1 MYEWQKAIEAQPEF
15 ARGALL
21 DLFMKPDAD
30 WSFVKREREWDE
42 RFTAAVAAFLFAR
55 DRIEGR
61 QPAFAA
67 RELAPVAKQH
77 LEMAVAAAPTNLWFP
92 MKLVSWDY
100 DFAAQAIR
108 FRTGELLETPKGWF
122 DDDYTV
128 MPASARATANH
139 APMATVGGP
148 ASEPQ
153 ESRPGLLGEPS
164 GTEKWRQQLQLF
176 ASRDP
181 SELRSAWPSTAS
193 CSSSR
198 YPVDPKTAERLAL
211 KRAELHANV
220 YITAT
225 RVELG
230 ESKID
235 GKPRKFAVLF
245 ATLQKMDILG
255 PDNELITTVKPEALP
270 GPKVGTAGAPPPAP
284 KPPATPP
291 AGPDPAER
299 AKELE
304 RERRE
309 KSDQVI
315 AGLKKKAG
323 DELEQS
329 KRATA
334 CMQQVLKAHPDQDSP
349 AFKKAFAACMEGGPS
364 TQAAAAAFGAPWRSC
379 AEPLR
384 SLESATVVQVEFVN
398 LSGQPRR
405 VYWLD
410 FSGTRQLYGVMQ
422 PGQRAAM
429 QTYVSHPWMVA
440 DAADTCLGTI
450 VIARD
455 SKRIEIR

>member
-1 MYEWQKAIEAQPEF
+1 
-15 ARGALL
+15 
-21 DLFMKPDAD
+21 
-30 WSFVKREREWDE
+30 
-42 RFTAAVAAFLFAR
+42 
-55 DRIEGR
+55 
-61 QPAFAA
+61 
-67 RELAPVAKQH
+67 
-77 LEMAVAAAPTNLWFP
+77 
-92 MKLVSWDY
+92 
-100 DFAAQAIR
+100 
-108 FRTGELLETPKGWF
+108 
-122 DDDYTV
+122 

-164 GTEKWRQQLQLF
+164 GTEKWRQQLQCSPAGSF
-176 ASRDP
+176 RTTERCP
-181 SELRSAWPSTAS
+181 RPS
-193 CSSSR
+193 CSFKSI
-198 YPVDPKTAERLAL
+198 PVDPKTAEGLAL

-334 CMQQVLKAHPDQDSP
+334 CMQQVLKVHPDQDSP

-364 TQAAAAAFGAPWRSC
+364 TQAAASAFGAPWRSC
-379 AEPLR
+379 SEPLR

-398 LSGQPRR
+398 VSGQPRR

-410 FSGTRQLYGVMQ
+410 FSGTVSCTASCNRVSAPRCKRTSRT
-422 PGQRAAM
+422 PGWCR
-429 QTYVSHPWMVA
+429 T
-440 DAADTCLGTI
+440 
-450 VIARD
+450 R
-455 SKRIEIR
+455 RIPVLERSSYRPI